1 MAEGSDGGPELAFG
15 FGPFQLL
22 PRRKLL
28 RSGAVPVRL
37 GARATDLLIAL
48 VERAGEVLSRE
59 ELEARVWPRVVVE
72 ETSLRVHMSA
82 LRRALKDGVDGARYI
97 TNVPGRGYGFVA
109 AVTRLEVP
117 DGADLPLP
125 PPAQGAEREH
135 AAAALPSHLPTRLS
149 SVVGRE
155 AVIEMLAGQLGQR
168 RLATVLGPGGIG
180 KTTVAIAVAQ
190 RFVAARPD
198 HAACFVDLSVIND
211 PAHVAASL
219 AAAFGLAD
227 FPHDA
232 VGAVAQL
239 LGNRPLLLVLD
250 SCEHVVDAVAAV
262 ASALLERVPGLRLL
276 VTSRELIGVDGEW
289 LHRLPALELPPPAP
303 TAELALGFSAV
314 RLFVERARARVEGF
328 ELTDADA
335 PLAAELCRR
344 LDGIPLAIEIAAARL
359 EQFGLRGLVD
369 QVEAG
374 FLHLK
379 RGRRTGA
386 QRHEALSA
394 MLDWSHRLLTPQEQ
408 TILRRIAVFRSPFS
422 LRSAIRVAADG
433 ELGSSDVV
441 NGLAG
446 LRAKSLLNRVVLD
459 DIVKH
464 QLLGQTR
471 AYALEKLGE
480 HGDEDAVRRR
490 HALLVSDLLLEAQAN
505 WPKMTK
511 RRWMGTHGSLVMAI
525 RTALNWAFSPGGD
538 ALIGASLTARS
549 WPMARYLFLED
560 FEASIRRA
568 IEALERLGDPPLALQ
583 VQLQLGAAAHVQDRL
598 GTGPETRAAY
608 ARAAE
613 LAHRSPDPAHRIEA
627 EIGQVLD
634 AMGGGDAPRALAAT
648 VRLQDLARAAH
659 DEVAAVV
666 ADRLAAQAL
675 HFNGDQ
681 AQARQLALAVRN
693 HAVQRGPLA
702 SLAGVVDHRV
712 SMEILLARVQWLTGL
727 PDQAA
732 ATARASLLLAET
744 DSTLAVCQSLALAVC
759 PVALWRG
766 EDDEALLHGSE
777 LLAQALKL
785 GSGQWLSLARGYVE
799 IAEARLRGAGDAPRS
814 ANHAAAGFP
823 FAQDQLAAIDPA
835 RWHADILDR
844 ARQGRAGWCAAEI
857 LRQHGLRLWEAGALR
872 DAEAQLLLSLDVARE
887 QGALAWSLRSATSL
901 ARLLRQQ
908 QRHEEACAALQP
920 VQARFTEG
928 EDTADR
934 MAAAALLEELR
945 ALRPQELR

>member
-1 MAEGSDGGPELAFG
+1 MAEGSDGDLELAFG

-28 RSGAVPVRL
+28 RSGGAPVRL
-37 GARATDLLIAL
+37 GARAIDLLIAL

-82 LRRALKDGVDGARYI
+82 LRRTLKDGVAGARYI

-109 AVTRLEVP
+109 PVTRVAVHDGVDP
-117 DGADLPLP
+117 DLRANAPERAAGPLP
-125 PPAQGAEREH
+125 H
-135 AAAALPSHLPTRLS
+135 HLPTRLS

-155 AVIEMLAGQLGQR
+155 AAVEMLVEQLGQR

-180 KTTVAIAVAQ
+180 KTTVAIAVAE
-190 RFVAARPD
+190 RFVSAHPD
-198 HAACFVDLSVIND
+198 HAVCFVDLSLISD
-211 PAHVAASL
+211 PSHLPASL

-227 FPHDA
+227 FPDDA
-232 VGAVAQL
+232 VCAVSQL
-239 LGNRPLLLVLD
+239 LGARPLLLVLD
-250 SCEHVVDAVAAV
+250 SCEHVVDAVAAA
-262 ASALLERVPGLRLL
+262 ASALLERAPGVRLL
-276 VTSRELIGVDGEW
+276 ATSRELVGVDGEW
-289 LHRLPALELPPPAP
+289 LHRLPALELPPHAP
-303 TAELALGFSAV
+303 TAEQALRFSAV

-328 ELTDADA
+328 DLSDTDA

-386 QRHEALSA
+386 LRHEALSA

-408 TILRRIAVFRSPFS
+408 AILRRIAVFRSPFS
-422 LRSAIRVAADG
+422 LRSAIRVAGDD
-433 ELGSSDVV
+433 ELGGSDVV

-459 DIVKH
+459 DVVKH
-464 QLLGQTR
+464 QLLDQTR

-480 HGDEDAVRRR
+480 SGDDEAVRRR
-490 HALLVSDLLLEAQAN
+490 HALLVSDLLLEAQRN
-505 WPKMTK
+505 WPTMTK
-511 RRWMGTHGSLVMAI
+511 RRWMATHGSLVMAI
-525 RTALNWAFSPGGD
+525 RTALNWAFSPSGD
-538 ALIGASLTARS
+538 PLIGASLTARS

-560 FEASIRRA
+560 YESSIRRA
-568 IEALERLGDPPLALQ
+568 IDALERLGDPPLALLI
-583 VQLQLGAAAHVQDRL
+583 QLQLGAAAHVQERR

-613 LAHRSPDPAHRIEA
+613 LARSSPDPAHRIEA

-648 VRLQDLARAAH
+648 ARIKALALAGR
-659 DEVAAVV
+659 DEVAGVV

-681 AQARQLALAVRN
+681 AQARQLAIAVRG

-712 SMEILLARVQWLTGL
+712 SMEILIARVLWLTGL

-732 ATARASLLLAET
+732 AGARASLLQAET
-744 DSTLAVCQSLALAVC
+744 DSTLAVCQSLAFAVC
-759 PVALWRG
+759 PIALWRG
-766 EDDEALLHGSE
+766 DDDEALLHGRE
-777 LLAQALKL
+777 LLAQAQKL

-799 IAEARLRGAGDAPRS
+799 IAEARRHGTGERRGHRGGLDAS
-814 ANHAAAGFP
+814 GSFP
-823 FAQDQLAAIDPA
+823 FAQDQLASIDPA
-835 RWHADILDR
+835 RWQDDNLDR
-844 ARQGRAGWCAAEI
+844 ARHGRAGWCAAEI
-857 LRQHGLRLWEAGALR
+857 LRQHGLRLWAAGSLPE
-872 DAEAQLLLSLDVARE
+872 AEAQLLQSLDIARS

-901 ARLLRQQ
+901 ATLWQQ
-908 QRHEEACAALQP
+908 QGRHEDACTTLQA
-920 VQARFTEG
+920 VQGQFTEG
-928 EDTADR
+928 EDTADL
-934 MAAAALLEELR
+934 MVASALLDDLL
-945 ALRPQELR
+945 ALRPQVLR